1 MNELKEVVWAK
12 LKLHPINSLLELMDY
27 AQWIDEK
34 NLLMEKCNVGGNRGG
49 LTRSYNSSRIVTWDP
64 GNKDT
69 TTKTRETSS
78 SSESNI
84 VKSIGAYRGR
94 PFRRLSDA
102 EFQERAKKELHYCCD
117 GKFGLGHTCT
127 NKQFQV
133 LILGEGQDGKDE
145 KKRGQDIRNNDRVF
159 SCPCIA
165 C

>member
-78 SSESNI
+78 SSESNS
-84 VKSIGAYRGR
+84 VKSLGAYRVR
-94 PFRRLSDA
+94 PFRRLSNA
-102 EFQERAKKELHYCCD
+102 EF
-117 GKFGLGHTCT
+117 
-127 NKQFQV
+127 
-133 LILGEGQDGKDE
+133 
-145 KKRGQDIRNNDRVF
+145 
-159 SCPCIA
+159 
-165 C
+165 